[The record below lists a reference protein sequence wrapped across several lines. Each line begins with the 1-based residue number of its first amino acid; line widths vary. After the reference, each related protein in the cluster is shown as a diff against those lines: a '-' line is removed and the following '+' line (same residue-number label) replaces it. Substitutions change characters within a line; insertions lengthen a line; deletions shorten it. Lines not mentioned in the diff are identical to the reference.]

1 MPILFK
7 PYVIWIILIQYQ
19 SVARITRD
27 SAETCDFHARF
38 LLGLPRIVMS
48 FLDFGANG
56 IKIGNCIFSTLSEN
70 PYFFSQDPIKDEYYM
85 QHKGNK
91 ENYLIGKKF

>member
-38 LLGLPRIVMS
+38 LPGLPRIIMS

-56 IKIGNCIFSTLSEN
+56 IKIAR
-70 PYFFSQDPIKDEYYM
+70 P
-85 QHKGNK
+85 NK
-91 ENYLIGKKF
+91 T